1 MESAAVRRL
10 LLLLL
15 CLTVLPGWAEIRP
28 VSGLDLPMMM
38 PVNGADAMQGK
49 TLRVGLLEESNAPWT
64 MRVGDELYGLDADA
78 LAALHQLTGA
88 RFTLKLFADRA
99 QLVAALQSSQ
109 IDFALGALPNP
120 LPAGVLHSE
129 SWFSSPLRIYRSQ
142 RNARAVMFN
151 SQNAQLA
158 ISDVTLAQLPT
169 AVAQKHRWRTYSND
183 LQALSTLLNQQN
195 DYVVADEISASFL
208 LSQLQQGE
216 IYQIASDLDVGQLTL
231 RAFARDAALIDW
243 LNQSLR
249 QLPAEL
255 VTNLQSRWGA
265 PLPRYQDTQTLML
278 SATERQWLD
287 ANPVIYYAAE
297 SDNAPWSYRDSSG
310 AARGYSVDL
319 LNAIAQSSGMRFA
332 PRWVAGPQ
340 QADALLAQHQAML
353 RLTQPL
359 NGEAMQ
365 NATLPVWRALW
376 GIYSQRD
383 AAISRWHDLAG
394 KRVGILRDD
403 VAAQLLPT
411 EVTPQVFA
419 DRASLY
425 EALANGQI
433 DALADNV
440 LSARWRIAARY
451 DDSLHLAFAA
461 SDIAWPIA
469 LGVAADQPLLRPL
482 INRALQQIPVDTQR
496 QMRDGWLTPP
506 QPGNAMAMRSLPRL
520 VLAAAGVAIVVL
532 LVLLARRYW
541 QQRRERLQRQQ
552 AERANAMKSQFLAT
566 VSHEL
571 RTPMQAILGLLELE
585 KARSSNLALV
595 YSSARS
601 LMTLLNDL
609 QDHAR
614 IESNSF
620 ALTPRPLALR
630 EWLAQQQRFY
640 HPLMRAEGPTLR
652 VDARTPLPES
662 VLIDA
667 DRLQQVINNL
677 MTNALKFTAHGEI
690 RLTLAVAADR
700 LIFAVR
706 DSGSGIPPDEQPKL
720 FDPWYQAPSG
730 KKVSVQGSGLGL
742 FICREIVQ
750 RMGGS
755 IALRSQPGEGTEVT
769 VSLPLQQCE
778 AAPQESAALPRYA
791 ALRCA
796 VVDDHPANLMVLQQ
810 QLAQFAIEAD
820 CFADGRA
827 LLRADAAQPYD
838 LLFIDQMMP
847 RPDGQLLLRLL
858 RRRDRQRGKP
868 AMRVICSADAQLL
881 SLPLLANER
890 VLIKPVQLGDL
901 AALLAHVDPDPLAAL
916 DDNLRQLAQKSEK
929 FLARLSQT
937 LRDALNSDVARITT
951 ARAAHDW
958 PQLAQAAHRMKGSW
972 LLIGLEQGAD
982 LSQRLADRAKAQ
994 QDAPDEWDLLLL
1006 LTNRLLIKLDSYGSS
1021 PHS

>member
-1 MESAAVRRL
+1 MRALWL
-10 LLLLL
+10 LALLL
-15 CLTVLPGWAEIRP
+15 CLLPRLTQAEVRP
-28 VSGLDLPMMM
+28 VSSLDLPMMM

-49 TLRVGLLEESNAPWT
+49 RLRVGLLEESNAPWT
-64 MRVGDELYGLDADA
+64 MRVGNELYGLDADA

-88 RFTLKLFADRA
+88 RFTLTLFADRD
-99 QLVAALQSSQ
+99 QLLQALQAQ
-109 IDFALGALPNP
+109 RIDFALGALAKP
-120 LPAGVLHSE
+120 LPEGVLQSE
-129 SWFSSPLRIYRSQ
+129 SWFTSPLRIYRSQ

-151 SQNAQLA
+151 SRNAQLA
-158 ISDVTLAQLPT
+158 IGAATLAQLPP

-183 LQALSTLLNQQN
+183 LQALSTLLNGQN

-231 RAFARDAALIDW
+231 RAFARDATLVDW

-265 PLPRYQDTQTLML
+265 SLPRYQDTQTLML
-278 SATERQWLD
+278 SAAERAWQSEH
-287 ANPVIYYAAE
+287 PVIYYAAE
-297 SDNAPWSYRDSSG
+297 SDNAPWSYRDGSG
-310 AARGYSVDL
+310 AARGYGVDL
-319 LNAIAQSSGMRFA
+319 LNAIAQSSGLRFA

-340 QADALLAQHQAML
+340 QAAALLAQHQVML

-365 NATLPVWRALW
+365 VATLPVWRALW
-376 GIYSQRD
+376 GIYSRRD
-383 AAISRWHDLAG
+383 AGVSRWHDLAG

-403 VAAQLLPT
+403 VAAQLLPAD
-411 EVTPQVFA
+411 VIPQPFA
-419 DRASLY
+419 DRDSLY
-425 EALANGQI
+425 SALANGQI

-451 DDSLHLAFAA
+451 GDRLHLAFAA
-461 SDIAWPIA
+461 SDIAWPVA

-482 INRALQQIPVDTQR
+482 LNRALQQIPVDTQR

-506 QPGNAMAMRSLPRL
+506 QPGNAMAMRALPRL
-520 VLAAAGVAIVVL
+520 VLGAAGAAILVL

-541 QQRRERLQRQQ
+541 QQRRERQQRQQ

-585 KARSSNLALV
+585 KARSANLALV
-595 YSSARS
+595 YSSASS
-601 LMTLLNDL
+601 LLTLLNDL

-620 ALTPRPLALR
+620 TLAPRPLALR
-630 EWLAQQQRFY
+630 DWLAQQQRFY
-640 HPLMRAEGPTLR
+640 HPLMRAGGPTLR
-652 VDARTPLPES
+652 VEALTPLPES

-677 MTNALKFTAHGEI
+677 MTNALKFTAQGVI
-690 RLTLAVAADR
+690 RLTLAADER
-700 LIFAVR
+700 WLTFSVQ
-706 DSGSGIPPDEQPKL
+706 DSGSGIPPQEQARL

-750 RMGGS
+750 RMGGD
-755 IALRSQPGEGTEVT
+755 IALRSAPGSGTEVK
-769 VSLPLQQCE
+769 VSLPLQRCE
-778 AAPQESAALPRYA
+778 AAPQEPVVLPRYA
-791 ALRCA
+791 DLRVA
-796 VVDDHPANLMVLQQ
+796 VVDDHPANLLVLQQ
-810 QLAQFAIEAD
+810 QLARFGIQAD
-820 CFADGRA
+820 CFAEGRA

-858 RRRDRQRGKP
+858 RRRERQRQRP
-868 AMRVICSADAQLL
+868 TRRVLCSADAQLL
-881 SLPLLANER
+881 ALPLRENER
-890 VLIKPVQLGDL
+890 VMIKPVQLGDI
-901 AALLAHVDPDPLAAL
+901 AALLAAFAPDPLAAL
-916 DDNLRQLAQKSEK
+916 DGNLRQLAQQSDKY
-929 FLARLSQT
+929 LARLSQT
-937 LRDALNSDVARITT
+937 LREALSSDVARIT
-951 ARAAHDW
+951 AALQADDW
-958 PQLAQAAHRMKGSW
+958 PQLAEAAHRMKGSW
-972 LLIGLEQGAD
+972 LLIGLQQGAD
-982 LSQRLADRAKAQ
+982 LSQHIADRAKQ
-994 QDAPDEWDLLLL
+994 QQAAPDEWNLLLL
-1006 LTNRLLIKLDSYGSS
+1006 LTNRLLKKLDSYGS
-1021 PHS
+1021 

>member
-1 MESAAVRRL
+1 MRRL

-15 CLTVLPGWAEIRP
+15 CLTTLQSWAEIRP
-28 VSGLDLPMMM
+28 VSGLDLPVMM

-64 MRVGDELYGLDADA
+64 MRVGEELYGLDADA

-88 RFTLKLFADRA
+88 RFALTLFADRP
-99 QLVAALQSSQ
+99 QLIAALQAQQ
-109 IDFALGALPNP
+109 IDFALGALPDP

-158 ISDVTLAQLPT
+158 ISDVTLAQLPA
-169 AVAQKHRWRTYSND
+169 AVAQKHHWRTYSND

-231 RAFARDAALIDW
+231 RAYARDPALIGW

-255 VTNLQSRWGA
+255 VTSLQSRWGA

-278 SATERQWLD
+278 SAAERQWLD
-287 ANPVIYYAAE
+287 AHPVIYYAAE
-297 SDNAPWSYRDSSG
+297 IDNAPWSYRDSSG

-319 LNAIAQSSGMRFA
+319 LNAIAQSSGIRFA

-359 NGEAMQ
+359 NGAAMQ

-403 VAAQLLPT
+403 VAAQLLPP
-411 EVTPQVFA
+411 EVTPQIFA

-425 EALANGQI
+425 EALVNGQI

-451 DDSLHLAFAA
+451 NDRLHLAFAA

-469 LGVAADQPLLRPL
+469 LGVAADPPLLRPL
-482 INRALQQIPVDTQR
+482 INRALQQIPADTQR

-506 QPGNAMAMRSLPRL
+506 QPGNTMAMRSLPRL
-520 VLAAAGVAIVVL
+520 VLAAAGVAIVAL
-532 LVLLARRYW
+532 LLLLARRYW

-601 LMTLLNDL
+601 LMALLNDL

-620 ALTPRPLALR
+620 ALAPRPLALR

-640 HPLMRAEGPTLR
+640 HPLMRVGGPTLR
-652 VDARTPLPES
+652 VEALTPLPES

-677 MTNALKFTAHGEI
+677 MTNALKFTAQGEI
-690 RLTLAVAADR
+690 RLTLAAADA
-700 LIFAVR
+700 LIFAVK

-755 IALRSQPGEGTEVT
+755 IALHSQPGQGTEVT
-769 VSLPLQQCE
+769 VTLPLQRCE
-778 AAPQESAALPRYA
+778 APLPESVELPRYA

-796 VVDDHPANLMVLQQ
+796 VVDDHPANLLVLQQ
-810 QLAQFAIEAD
+810 QLAQFAVEAD

-858 RRRDRQRGKP
+858 RRRDRQRGKA
-868 AMRVICSADAQLL
+868 AMRVLCSADAQLL
-881 SLPLLANER
+881 SLPLQANER
-890 VLIKPVQLGDL
+890 VLIKPVQLSDL
-901 AALLAHVDPDPLAAL
+901 AALLAHVEQDPLAAL
-916 DDNLRQLAQKSEK
+916 DDNLRQLAQRSEK

-937 LRDALNSDVARITT
+937 LREALNSDVARITA
-951 ARAAHDW
+951 ARSAHDW
-958 PQLAQAAHRMKGSW
+958 TQLAEAAHRMKGSW
-972 LLIGLEQGAD
+972 LLIGLPQGAE
-982 LSQRLADRAKAQ
+982 LSQRLADRAKQQ
-994 QDAPDEWDLLLL
+994 QDAPDEWNLLLL

-1021 PHS
+1021 PLS

>member
-1 MESAAVRRL
+1 MESAAVIRTL
-10 LLLLL
+10 LILVLS
-15 CLTVLPGWAEIRP
+15 LTTTLALADLRP
-28 VSGLDLPMMM
+28 VSSLDLPMMM

-78 LAALHQLTGA
+78 LSALHQLTGA
-88 RFTLKLFADRA
+88 RFSLSLFADRA
-99 QLVAALQSSQ
+99 RLMAALQANQ

-120 LPAGVLHSE
+120 LPDGVLHSE
-129 SWFSSPLRIYRSQ
+129 SWFTSPLRIYRSQ

-158 ISDVTLAQLPT
+158 ISDITLAQLPA
-169 AVAQKHRWRTYSND
+169 AVAEKHRWRTYSND

-216 IYQIASDLDVGQLTL
+216 IYQIASDQDVGQLTL
-231 RAFARDAALIDW
+231 RAFARDAALINW
-243 LNQSLR
+243 LNGSLR

-255 VTNLQSRWGA
+255 VTYLQSRWGA

-278 SATERQWLD
+278 SAAEREWL
-287 ANPVIYYAAE
+287 AAHPVIYYAAE
-297 SDNAPWSYRDSSG
+297 SDNAPWSYRDGNG

-319 LNAIAQSSGMRFA
+319 LNAIAQSSGIRFA

-340 QADALLAQHQAML
+340 QAEELLAQHQVQL
-353 RLTQPL
+353 RLMQPL
-359 NGEAMQ
+359 NGEAIQ
-365 NATLPVWRALW
+365 NATMPVWRALW

-383 AAISRWHDLAG
+383 APFSRWHDLAG
-394 KRVGILRDD
+394 KRVGILRDA
-403 VAAQLLPT
+403 VAAQLLPAD
-411 EVTPQVFA
+411 VTPQVFA

-425 EALANGQI
+425 DALANGQI

-440 LSARWRIAARY
+440 LSARWRIAGRY
-451 DDSLHLAFAA
+451 GDRLHLAFAA
-461 SDIAWPIA
+461 SDIAWPVA
-469 LGVAADQPLLRPL
+469 LGVASDQPLLRPL
-482 INRALQQIPVDTQR
+482 LNRALQQIPVDTQR

-506 QPGNAMAMRSLPRL
+506 QPGNAMTMRSLPLL
-520 VLAAAGVAIVVL
+520 VLIAAGVAIVIL

-541 QQRRERLQRQQ
+541 QQRRERIQRQQ

-585 KARSSNLALV
+585 KDRSSSLALIH
-595 YSSARS
+595 SSASS

-620 ALTPRPLALR
+620 TLAPRPLALR
-630 EWLAQQQRFY
+630 EWLARQQHFY
-640 HPLMRAEGPTLR
+640 HPLMRAGGPELI
-652 VDARTPLPES
+652 VEAVTPLPES

-677 MTNALKFTAHGEI
+677 MTNALKFTAQGTI
-690 RLTLAVAADR
+690 RLTLAASEQ
-700 LIFAVR
+700 LIFTVQ
-706 DSGSGIPPDEQPKL
+706 DSGSGIPPQEQPKL

-755 IALRSQPGEGTEVT
+755 IALRSQPGKGTEVK
-769 VSLPLQQCE
+769 VSLPLTRCE
-778 AAPQESAALPRYA
+778 AAAQESAVLPRYA
-791 ALRCA
+791 ALRVA
-796 VVDDHPANLMVLQQ
+796 VVDDHPANLLVLQQ
-810 QLAQFAIEAD
+810 QLARFAIEAD
-820 CFADGRA
+820 CFAEGRA

-858 RRRDRQRGKP
+858 RRRDRQRRKP
-868 AMRVICSADAQLL
+868 ALHVLCSADAQML
-881 SLPLLANER
+881 SLPLQENER
-890 VLIKPVQLGDL
+890 VLIKPVQLSDI
-901 AALLAHVDPDPLAAL
+901 AALLAHFDRDPLAAL
-916 DDNLRQLAQKSEK
+916 DENLRQLAQQNDK
-929 FLARLSQT
+929 FLTRLSQT
-937 LRDALNSDVARITT
+937 LRDALNGDVARITA
-951 ARAAHDW
+951 ARAVGDW
-958 PQLAQAAHRMKGSW
+958 PQLAEAAHRMKGSW
-972 LLIGLEQGAD
+972 LLIGLQQGAE
-982 LSQRLADRAKAQ
+982 LSQQLADRAKQQ
-994 QDAPDEWDLLLL
+994 QDAPQEWNLLLL
-1006 LTNRLLIKLDSYGSS
+1006 LTNRLLKKLDSYGS
-1021 PHS
+1021 

>member
-1 MESAAVRRL
+1 VESAAVRRFL
-10 LLLLL
+10 LLLLSL
-15 CLTVLPGWAEIRP
+15 MATLACAELRP
-28 VSGLDLPMMM
+28 VSSLDLPMMM
-38 PVNGADAMQGK
+38 PVSGADAMQGK

-88 RFTLKLFADRA
+88 RFTLRLFADRA
-99 QLVAALQSSQ
+99 QLMAALQSGQ
-109 IDFALGALPNP
+109 IEFALGALPNP

-151 SQNAQLA
+151 SENAQLA
-158 ISDVTLAQLPT
+158 ISQVTLAQLPAT
-169 AVAQKHRWRTYSND
+169 VAQKHRWRTYNND
-183 LQALSTLLNQQN
+183 LQAISTLLNQQN

-216 IYQIASDLDVGQLTL
+216 IYQIASQLDVGQLTL
-231 RAFARDAALIDW
+231 RAFGRDAALIDW
-243 LNQSLR
+243 INQSLR

-255 VTNLQSRWGA
+255 ATSLQSRWGA

-278 SATERQWLD
+278 SAAERAWLS
-287 ANPVIYYAAE
+287 AHPVIYYAAE
-297 SDNAPWSYRDSSG
+297 SDNAPWSYRDGNG

-319 LNAIAQSSGMRFA
+319 LNAIAQSSGVRFA

-340 QADALLAQHQAML
+340 QADELLAQRQVML

-359 NGEAMQ
+359 SGDAAQ

-376 GIYSQRD
+376 GIYSRRD
-383 AAISRWHDLAG
+383 ASFSHWHDLAG
-394 KRVGILRDD
+394 KRVGMLRDD
-403 VAAQLLPT
+403 VATRLLPP

-425 EALANGQI
+425 DALANGQI

-451 DDSLHLAFAA
+451 GDRLHLAFAA
-461 SDIAWPIA
+461 SDIAWPVA

-506 QPGNAMAMRSLPRL
+506 QPGNAMTMRALPQL
-520 VLAAAGVAIVVL
+520 VLAAAGAAIVVL
-532 LVLLARRYW
+532 LLLLARRYW

-585 KARSSNLALV
+585 KARSANLSLV

-601 LMTLLNDL
+601 LLTLLNDL

-620 ALTPRPLALR
+620 TLAPRPLAL
-630 EWLAQQQRFY
+630 EAWLAQQQRFY
-640 HPLMRAEGPTLR
+640 HPLMRAGGPTLI
-652 VDARTPLPES
+652 VEALTPLPER

-677 MTNALKFTAHGEI
+677 MTNALKFTAQGEI
-690 RLTLAVAADR
+690 RLTLAADEQ
-700 LIFAVR
+700 LIFTLR
-706 DSGSGIPPDEQPKL
+706 DSGSGIPPEEQPKL

-750 RMGGS
+750 RMGGD
-755 IALRSQPGEGTEVT
+755 IALRSQPGRGTEVRVT
-769 VSLPLQQCE
+769 LPLERCE
-778 AAPQESAALPRYA
+778 TAPQESAVLPRYA

-796 VVDDHPANLMVLQQ
+796 IVDDHPANLMVLQQ
-810 QLAQFAIEAD
+810 QLARFAVEAD

-827 LLRADAAQPYD
+827 LLRADAERPYD

-858 RRRDRQRGKP
+858 RRRDRQRQRT
-868 AMRVICSADAQLL
+868 AMRVLCSADAQLL
-881 SLPLLANER
+881 SLPLQANER
-890 VLIKPVQLGDL
+890 VLIKPVQLSDL
-901 AALLAHVDPDPLAAL
+901 AALLAHFDQDPLAAL
-916 DDNLRQLAQKSEK
+916 DDNLRQLAQRSEK
-929 FLARLSQT
+929 FLARLSRT
-937 LRDALNSDVARITT
+937 LRDALNNDVARITA
-951 ARAAHDW
+951 ARAARDW
-958 PQLAQAAHRMKGSW
+958 PQLAEAAHRMKGSW
-972 LLIGLEQGAD
+972 LLIGLEHGAE

-1006 LTNRLLIKLDSYGSS
+1006 LTNRLLIKLDSYGS
-1021 PHS
+1021 